1 VNGQGQKVFLS
12 YRHEEASAHAGW
24 LHDEMEAEF
33 GEDHVFID
41 ADIEVSENFVQRIT
55 EVLAKCEVMVVMM
68 GPRWATVEGG
78 EGRPRLFES
87 RDFVRFEV
95 ERALQRPDVKV
106 VPVLVAGA
114 RMPDPQQLPESI
126 RELPDLNAIEL
137 SDDLRRRRDDVRH
150 LMTTLRGHGHPPP
163 PPPEPSFIRPLLEG
177 LVVAAAAGLAGGL
190 LGSSINRSGDDDV
203 TKILQSVT
211 QRAVTWAVVGAAI
224 AVWVTVLRGESRGA
238 VGRGLFG
245 LILGALAGAL
255 GGAIFGAAVYLPD
268 DVVAFETKQQIQIGA
283 LAATGGVI
291 GALLGRLWIPP
302 RAGPGL
308 LAGAAGGAFAQV
320 ILNAGDWGLSSSL
333 AVGFRCVM
341 MVAFVLATMFALDAV
356 RTTAVASTG
365 VRPAT

>member
-1 VNGQGQKVFLS
+1 MNGQGQKVFLS
-12 YRHEEASAHAGW
+12 YRHEEAAAHAGW

-224 AVWVTVLRGESRGA
+224 AVWVTVLRGESRGPGSA
-238 VGRGLFG
+238 R
-245 LILGALAGAL
+245 
-255 GGAIFGAAVYLPD
+255 
-268 DVVAFETKQQIQIGA
+268 VAESA
-283 LAATGGVI
+283 
-291 GALLGRLWIPP
+291 
-302 RAGPGL
+302 
-308 LAGAAGGAFAQV
+308 
-320 ILNAGDWGLSSSL
+320 
-333 AVGFRCVM
+333 
-341 MVAFVLATMFALDAV
+341 
-356 RTTAVASTG
+356 
-365 VRPAT
+365 

>member
-1 VNGQGQKVFLS
+1 MAARRDGGGV
-12 YRHEEASAHAGW
+12 R
-24 LHDEMEAEF
+24 
-33 GEDHVFID
+33 EDHVFID

-55 EVLAKCEVMVVMM
+55 EVLAKCEVLVVMM
-68 GPRWATVEGG
+68 GPRWATLEGG

-95 ERALQRPDVKV
+95 ETALQRPDVKV
-106 VPVLVAGA
+106 VPVLVAEA
-114 RMPDPQQLPESI
+114 RMPDPKQLPESI
-126 RELPDLNAIEL
+126 RGLPDLNAIEL

-150 LMTTLRGHGHPPP
+150 LMTTLRGHGQPPP
-163 PPPEPSFIRPLLEG
+163 PPPSPPSSGRCSKGWWWPPPP
-177 LVVAAAAGLAGGL
+177 LAGGL
-190 LGSSINRSGDDDV
+190 LGSGINRSGDDDV

-224 AVWVTVLRGESRGA
+224 AVWVTLLRGESRGA

-283 LAATGGVI
+283 LAATGGVT

-308 LAGAAGGAFAQV
+308 LADAAGSAFAQV

-341 MVAFVLATMFALDAV
+341 MVAFVLATMFALDAEPPLGGGH
-356 RTTAVASTG
+356 RG
-365 VRPAT
+365 RRRPSLSSPPHDGIS

>member
-1 VNGQGQKVFLS
+1 VNGPAPKVFLS
-12 YRHEEASAHAGW
+12 YRREEAAVHAGW

-33 GEDHVFID
+33 GGDNVFID
-41 ADIEVSENFVQRIT
+41 ADLEFSENFVQRIT
-55 EVLAKCEVMVVMM
+55 QVLGDCEVMVVMM
-68 GPRWATVEGG
+68 GPRWATVEGQ

-95 ERALQRPDVKV
+95 ETALQRMDVKV

-114 RMPDPQQLPESI
+114 RMPDPQQLPESL
-126 RELPDLNAIEL
+126 RTLPDLNAIDL

-150 LMTTLRGHGHPPP
+150 LMTTLKGHTD

-177 LVVAAAAGLAGGL
+177 LVVAATAGLAGGL
-190 LGSSINRSGDDDV
+190 LGGAIDNSGDDDV
-203 TKILQSVT
+203 TRILSNVT

-224 AVWVTVLRGESRGA
+224 AVWLTLLRGESRGG

-255 GGAIFGAAVYLPD
+255 GGAIFSAAVYLPH
-268 DVVAFETKQQIQIGA
+268 DVVAVETKQQIQIGA

-308 LAGAAGGAFAQV
+308 VAGAAGGAFAQMV
-320 ILNAGDWGLSSSL
+320 LNAGDWGLSSSL
-333 AVGFRCVM
+333 AVGFRCIM
-341 MVAFVLATMFALDAV
+341 MVAFVLATMFALDAL
-356 RTTAVASTG
+356 RTTAVGTTG